1 MNKWGLT
8 DKKESCGEDFVE
20 SKVSIKNY
28 INTFRKHLK
37 KEETEDS
44 KKPEKLGNSETTE
57 IFTSPFTSIEFVLVP
72 PGEFEMGSPS
82 KEGVKFPNEYPTHKI
97 TIKQSFYMGKSSVTQ
112 KQWKKIMGKNPAH
125 FKGED
130 RPVEM
135 VSWIE
140 VQKFVK
146 KLNEK
151 EHTDKYRL
159 PSEAEWEYACRAG
172 TQTKYSFGDDESKLN
187 EYAWY
192 AENSGGQTHPIAQ
205 KKPNPW
211 GLYDMHGNVWEWVQ
225 DNWHENYNRSPSDG
239 SAWETKEDS
248 HQVSRGGSWYCNA
261 NLCRSASRFRR
272 DPENHISNLGFR
284 LLKEL

>member
-1 MNKWGLT
+1 
-8 DKKESCGEDFVE
+8 VE

-28 INTFRKHLK
+28 INTFRNYLK
-37 KEETEDS
+37 KEEIEDS
-44 KKPEKLGNSETTE
+44 KIPENFGNSEIHET
-57 IFTSPFTSIEFVLVP
+57 FTSPSIGIEFVLIP
-72 PGEFEMGSPS
+72 AGEFEMGSPF
-82 KEGVKFPNEYPTHKI
+82 KEKDEFPYECPAHKI
-97 TIKQSFYMGKSSVTQ
+97 AIKQSFYMGKSPVTQ
-112 KQWKKIMGKNPAH
+112 KQWKKITGKNPSH

-135 VSWIE
+135 VAWNE

-172 TQTKYSFGDDESKLN
+172 TETRYYFGDDWSKLN

-192 AENSGGQTHPIAQ
+192 AENSGGQTHPCGQ
-205 KKPNPW
+205 KKPNFW

-225 DNWHENYNRSPSDG
+225 DNWHENYNGSPSDG
-239 SAWETKEDS
+239 SAWEDEDS
-248 HQVSRGGSWYCNA
+248 SYRVSRGGSWYCDA
-261 NLCRSASRFRR
+261 SLCSSASRFRR
-272 DPENHISNLGFR
+272 DPENHISNLGLR
-284 LLKEL
+284 LLREL

>member
-1 MNKWGLT
+1 MGT
-8 DKKESCGEDFVE
+8 IKKESRGEDFVG

-28 INTFRKHLK
+28 INTVRNYLK
-37 KEETEDS
+37 KEESEDS
-44 KKPEKLGNSETTE
+44 KKTEDPENSETTE
-57 IFTSPFTSIEFVLVP
+57 IFTSSFTGIEFVLVP
-72 PGEFEMGSPS
+72 AGEFEMGSPFEE
-82 KEGVKFPNEYPTHKI
+82 KDKFPNECPAHKV
-97 TIKQSFYMGKSSVTQ
+97 TIEKSFYMGKSSVTQ
-112 KQWKKIMGKNPAH
+112 KQWKKITGKNPSH

-135 VSWIE
+135 VSWTE

-172 TQTKYSFGDDESKLN
+172 TQTRYPFGNDESKLD

-192 AENSGGQTHPIAQ
+192 AENSGGQTHTISR
-205 KKPNPW
+205 KKPNSW

-225 DNWHENYNRSPSDG
+225 DNWHENYKGSPSNDN
-239 SAWETKEDS
+239 AWEDKEDS
-248 HQVSRGGSWYCNA
+248 HRVSRGGSWYCDA
-261 NLCRSASRFRR
+261 SLCRSASRFRR

-284 LLKEL
+284 LLREL

>member
-1 MNKWGLT
+1 
-8 DKKESCGEDFVE
+8 VE
-20 SKVSIKNY
+20 SKVSIRSY
-28 INTFRKHLK
+28 INTVRNYLK

-44 KKPEKLGNSETTE
+44 KKPEKLGSSETTE
-57 IFTSPFTSIEFVLVP
+57 IFTSPSTGIELLLIP
-72 PGEFEMGSPS
+72 AGEFEMGSPS
-82 KEGVKFPNEYPTHKI
+82 RGEDKFPNEYPAHKV
-97 TIKQSFYMGKSSVTQ
+97 TIKNSYYLGRSSVTQ
-112 KQWKKIMGKNPAH
+112 RQWKKIMGKNLSH

-172 TQTKYSFGDDESKLN
+172 TQTKYNFGDDLSKLN
-187 EYAWY
+187 EHAWY
-192 AENSGGQTHPIAQ
+192 AENSGGQTHPVGM
-205 KKPNPW
+205 KKSNPW

-225 DNWHENYNRSPSDG
+225 DNWHENYKGSPTEG
-239 SAWETKEDS
+239 SAWEDKEDS
-248 HQVSRGGSWYCNA
+248 HRVSRGGSWYCNA
-261 NLCRSASRFRR
+261 ILCRSASRFSR
-272 DPENHISNLGFR
+272 DPENYISNLGFR
-284 LLKEL
+284 LLREM